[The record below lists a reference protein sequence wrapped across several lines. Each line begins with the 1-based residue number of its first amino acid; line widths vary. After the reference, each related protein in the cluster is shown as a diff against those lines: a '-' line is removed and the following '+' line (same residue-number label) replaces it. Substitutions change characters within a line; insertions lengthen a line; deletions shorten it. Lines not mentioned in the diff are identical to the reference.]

1 MLRLLLLPD
10 SRRLHAVGQTLS
22 YVSLPFLAFISL
34 QPFGANPGNPS
45 TASLTSPRMRLITRL
60 EPFSAASAGG
70 PLTATLV
77 HSHFLTAV
85 LPKAKPFLARLNA
98 LNAQRDADRR
108 DREANERRVAES
120 ARRDEERVLAVR
132 RREAEKR
139 AEQQRQSEEN
149 ERASLE
155 LAEKERTLALARQ
168 WRSWK
173 RSDLASRGEPA
184 TTDACVVRFVVRLG
198 DGRRV
203 IRAFPASAATS
214 ELYSF
219 VECELSAS
227 EDGGETGGVKPPGYE
242 QHFHFRLA
250 TSFPRWIV
258 PLPSHLHSPAA
269 SAADLSDGSEQ
280 ETTIGEAFEGQ
291 GSTVNLVVDGL
302 EERRRMSMSSRGENS
317 DEEEEEEEEED

>member
-1 MLRLLLLPD
+1 
-10 SRRLHAVGQTLS
+10 
-22 YVSLPFLAFISL
+22 
-34 QPFGANPGNPS
+34 
-45 TASLTSPRMRLITRL
+45 MRLITRL
-60 EPFSAASAGG
+60 EPFTAAASNGV
-70 PLTATLV
+70 LTSTLV
-77 HSHFLTAV
+77 HSHLLTAV
-85 LPKAKPFLARLNA
+85 LPKAKPFLSRLNA

-108 DREANERRVAES
+108 DREANERRAAES

-139 AEQQRQSEEN
+139 AEEQRQSEAN

-155 LAEKERTLALARQ
+155 LAEKERQVALARQ

-184 TTDACVVRFVVRLG
+184 TTKPGVIRFVVRLG

-203 IRAFPASAATS
+203 IRAFSPETATS

-219 VECELSAS
+219 VECELSSS
-227 EDGGETGGVKPPGYE
+227 EDGGEQGGPKPPAYE

-258 PLPSHLHSPAA
+258 PLPSHLSSPAA
-269 SAADLSDGSEQ
+269 SNADLTGSGSKE
-280 ETTIGEAFEGQ
+280 ETSIGEAFKGQ

-302 EERRRMSMSSRGENS
+302 EERRRMSMSSRGEDS
-317 DEEEEEEEEED
+317 DEEEEEED